1 MSIFFHR
8 LFSQNTMLRTFFL
21 GATGAI
27 TLAFPGF
34 LFGPVV
40 YALAAY
46 AMLSGA
52 LRILRAF
59 NAAYEKRGPSGDLSL
74 PIGILLLLFG
84 ILSIAYHRRLVS
96 GLPVYLGALA
106 LAQGAAYLVVARL
119 ASKTLRKVLALLALC
134 VGAGGIVV
142 VCLTFGS
149 LQTLSRVYGSLM
161 LAACGY
167 ELLLRRMPVECVK

>member
-1 MSIFFHR
+1 
-8 LFSQNTMLRTFFL
+8 MLRTFLL
-21 GATGAI
+21 GATGVI
-27 TLAFPGF
+27 TLAYPEF
-34 LFGPVV
+34 LLGPVV

-52 LRILRAF
+52 LRIFRAL
-59 NAAYEKRGPSGDLSL
+59 NAAYEKHSQTGDLSL
-74 PIGILLLLFG
+74 PVGCLLLLFG
-84 ILSIAYHRRLVS
+84 LLSILYHRRLVS

-119 ASKTLRKVLALLALC
+119 ASKILRKLLALLALC

-167 ELLLRRMPVECVK
+167 ELLLRRIPIECVK